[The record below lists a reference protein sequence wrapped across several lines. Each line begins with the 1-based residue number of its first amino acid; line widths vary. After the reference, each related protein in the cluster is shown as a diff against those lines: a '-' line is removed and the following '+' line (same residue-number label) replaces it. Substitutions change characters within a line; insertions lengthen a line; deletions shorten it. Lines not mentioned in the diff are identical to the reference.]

1 MNAITSSAGGVAV
14 ASAASGPATA
24 PVAVW
29 AAAASE
35 TVSVSAAPAGAS
47 YTPFANVNGS
57 VDSSVPPVIANPVN
71 APASKAVPSRLARNH
86 TLPAPSA
93 SSFGGGGGKGGR
105 RIGGPIS
112 RRTGT
117 TANGAAAPANW
128 TGAET
133 VTGSRSTQCR
143 APVASWNGP

>member
-1 MNAITSSAGGVAV
+1 M

-24 PVAVW
+24 PVTVW

-35 TVSVSAAPAGAS
+35 TVSVSADPAGTS
-47 YTPFANVNGS
+47 YTPFANVNGW
-57 VDSSVPPVIANPVN
+57 VLSSVPPVIAKPVN

-86 TLPAPSA
+86 TLPAPSS
-93 SSFGGGGGKGGR
+93 SSFGGGGGGTGGR
-105 RIGGPIS
+105 RIGGLIS